1 MLQETTIRSLGNRT
15 EAGLDAMYDE
25 QHFKPEELAERWGV
39 SGDTIRK
46 LFRDVPGV
54 LVIDRPER
62 MHKRGYC
69 TMRIP
74 ESIAKRVYEKHLSK
88 GKRY

>member
-1 MLQETTIRSLGNRT
+1 MFAPDACTIGR
-15 EAGLDAMYDE
+15 
-25 QHFKPEELAERWGV
+25 
-39 SGDTIRK
+39 

-62 MHKRGYC
+62 MHKRKHC

-74 ESIAKRVYEKHLSK
+74 ESVAKRVYEKLSK

>member
-1 MLQETTIRSLGNRT
+1 
-15 EAGLDAMYDE
+15 MYDE
-25 QHFKPEELAERWGV
+25 QHFKPNELAELWGV
-39 SGDTIRK
+39 SVATIRR

-54 LVIDRPER
+54 LVIDRPEK
-62 MHKRGYC
+62 MHKRRHC

-74 ESIAKRVYEKHLSK
+74 ESVAKRVYEKLSK

>member
-1 MLQETTIRSLGNRT
+1 
-15 EAGLDAMYDE
+15 MYDE
-25 QHFKPEELAERWGV
+25 RHFKPDELAKLWGV
-39 SGDTIRK
+39 AVNTIRR

-54 LVIDRPER
+54 LVIERPEK

-69 TMRIP
+69 SMRIP
-74 ESIAKRVYEKHLSK
+74 ESVAKRVYEKHLSK

>member
-1 MLQETTIRSLGNRT
+1 
-15 EAGLDAMYDE
+15 MYDE
-25 QHFKPEELAERWGV
+25 QHFKPDELAELWGI
-39 SGDTIRK
+39 SATTIRR

-54 LVIDRPER
+54 LVIDRPEQ
-62 MHKRGYC
+62 MHKRRFS

-74 ESIAKRVYEKHLSK
+74 ESVARRVYEKLSK

>member
-1 MLQETTIRSLGNRT
+1 MLRETTTRLAGNQT
-15 EAGLDAMYDE
+15 ETGLHAMYDE
-25 QHFKPEELAERWGV
+25 QHFKPDELAELWGV
-39 SGDTIRK
+39 SVDTIRK

-54 LVIDRPER
+54 LVIDRPEK

-69 TMRIP
+69 SMRIP
-74 ESIAKRVYEKHLSK
+74 ESVAKRVYEKLSK

>member
-1 MLQETTIRSLGNRT
+1 MLQETTTRSSGNQT

-25 QHFKPEELAERWGV
+25 QHYKPDELAKLWGLDG
-39 SGDTIRK
+39 STIRR

-62 MHKRGYC
+62 MHKRRFS

-74 ESIAKRVYEKHLSK
+74 ESVAKRVYEKLSK